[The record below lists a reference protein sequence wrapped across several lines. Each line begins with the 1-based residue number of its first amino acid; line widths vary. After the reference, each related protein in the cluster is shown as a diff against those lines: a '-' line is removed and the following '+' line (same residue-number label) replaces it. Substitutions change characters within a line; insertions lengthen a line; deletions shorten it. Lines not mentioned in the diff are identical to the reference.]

1 MSATTYDYF
10 WELASLDSSIRKKAA
25 SELITH
31 LYEKFNNSK
40 ANIDSTDDFNDFP
53 KVTELLEKLFGP
65 EIAYSLIRLT
75 RGLASPRAGARQGF
89 ALALTE
95 LLANLDR
102 ITFKIII
109 TLIDEACPISAS
121 KDQEGLDIIFG
132 RVFGYMAIIRS
143 GILWRESSS
152 EKDYCETI
160 NGLLA
165 CAKCKPYVKEA
176 CYHIII
182 SSIPQLKMVSFE
194 EEAISHLITI
204 LQDHCIH
211 GISNPDDVNL
221 ALTIE
226 AQYPRIIDNSQW
238 KKVIL
243 HSCKDCEFKWLNPH
257 ILHHDNLIKLSEAI
271 KAKSGKSV
279 TETQQNYENR
289 MHSVWN
295 TIIQW
300 FISESHEEN
309 MITFETFWKVVVD
322 ECLFHE
328 DSTHHRKFWGFQL
341 FEKALISLPLEKM
354 PSIFT
359 PNLLRTLMNSFL
371 DKTRYLHEAAM
382 HVLSIFE
389 QVVEENN
396 DKALIIVMQLLS
408 HSYNRNFNGFF
419 NTKIIKKIFGA
430 MDNEALEQYLLHLKK
445 IFLHP
450 NEIHLSENRSI
461 EQHRQWIMNHVY
473 TLLKDHHVKRHEG
486 FLKSVLDF
494 YTMYGFFISK
504 EIESHPKTYNTRSS
518 KRLKLD
524 SGTSTNNVKMVD
536 NSEEVHVLIELP
548 KPELSEK
555 TQKCLRA
562 RFFHALGELCTIRS
576 SDKEMSTHQLYG
588 TMTDGVSWAY
598 YAVNLMKKYYDDSRI
613 EPLIILSDEAQKIKN
628 DVIILLQQ
636 ITNKVSSKSS
646 KNDPT
651 STLQYK
657 GFILLF
663 SFSILTLYNEPDES
677 MNALKDLRICYD
689 RMFDKK
695 KKPSKKLKNTSE
707 SDQNMHNPA
716 DVIVDILLG
725 YLAKPSSFLH
735 NMSEQIFKIFC
746 ANITKSSFDVMIELL
761 NKKKDSEDD
770 QMMDIDDDGV
780 SDDDFDDESIDEEL
794 YNINLEVK
802 ESKTP
807 ILKAIDEGSDDDKDD
822 ILENQD
828 EIMGEVDSKL
838 MAYFKQQK
846 LEKTKKKDAKNQRI
860 QFKHKIIGLLRI
872 FVQSQPTNPLIF
884 ELFIPL
890 LELAKNAKND
900 EIAKSAFSLVSTKV
914 SVIKNMPSQFDSD
927 RVLTLLQQT
936 HNMALKASYCDL
948 AALCWKTSTFLL
960 KSLILKCHNNGS
972 GDESLDKD
980 LKKAISIYESTYEKW
995 IKKSGCLHIKS
1006 FSELPN
1012 HVPKIPWHITN
1023 IFLGFTDPKTVKNPK
1038 KVMNAYDISAS
1049 IFNNVAPKKRKEQLD
1064 DSVMNA
1070 LVQRSR
1076 ESLKVTLQFV
1086 SQDLQCGKKNF
1097 DPQTLK
1103 SVMKFAILT
1112 MKSTSVNVSKDKI
1125 KSTWDADHLLPL
1137 LESIKELPRY
1147 KSSQIIRN
1155 PIDEIIRIIS

>member
-221 ALTIE
+221 ALTVE

-359 PNLLRTLMNSFL
+359 PNLLRTLMNNFL

-396 DKALIIVMQLLS
+396 DKALIIVMQLLG

-430 MDNEALEQYLLHLKK
+430 MDNEALEQYLLHLKN

-450 NEIHLSENRSI
+450 NEIHLRAASPMDYEPCIHS
-461 EQHRQWIMNHVY
+461 
-473 TLLKDHHVKRHEG
+473 LKGSSCKTSRRI
-486 FLKSVLDF
+486 F
-494 YTMYGFFISK
+494 

-536 NSEEVHVLIELP
+536 NSEEVHVLFELP

-562 RFFHALGELCTIRS
+562 RFFHTLGELCTIRS

-746 ANITKSSFDVMIELL
+746 ANITKSSFDVMIEL
-761 NKKKDSEDD
+761 
-770 QMMDIDDDGV
+770 
-780 SDDDFDDESIDEEL
+780 

-802 ESKTP
+802 ESKTQT
-807 ILKAIDEGSDDDKDD
+807 IDECSDDDKDD

-948 AALCWKTSTFLL
+948 AALYWKTSTFLL
-960 KSLILKCHNNGS
+960 KSLIFKCHNNGS
-972 GDESLDKD
+972 RDESLDKD
-980 LKKAISIYESTYEKW
+980 VKKAISIYESTYEKW

-1064 DSVMNA
+1064 DNIMNA

-1103 SVMKFAILT
+1103 S
-1112 MKSTSVNVSKDKI
+1112 I

-1137 LESIKELPRY
+1137 LESIKGLPRY